1 MNRKTLNELYS
12 YKKLKHGWDG
22 FDAAP
27 PTKEM
32 VDTAIEFIKLL
43 DIDPDEVS
51 PGDDHIVLQYG
62 TNKNVYWFDVYAAG
76 QVYASSNKGPMA
88 DFYVSELDQKDI
100 DFIKSK
106 IPPKPLEKSK
116 PAMVYKVA
124 GSKAPFFSCTKAGY
138 ERLGMVIM
146 KHKIQV
152 ISSMIVGRLGD
163 RGTTAELILLIPA
176 KSVNAVK
183 KELKVSLEDP
193 KDIQVGT
200 DTLKSVKWIDHN
212 GDEHTEPYKES

>member
-1 MNRKTLNELYS
+1 MNQKTLNELNS

-27 PTKEM
+27 PNNN
-32 VDTAIEFIKLL
+32 AISIAIRLIELL
-43 DIDPDEVS
+43 GIDPNDTS
-51 PGDDHIVLQYG
+51 PGDTSIILEYKTPEDD
-62 TNKNVYWFDVYAAG
+62 YWFDIYNDGEVL
-76 QVYASSNKGPMA
+76 VSSNKG
-88 DFYVSELDQKDI
+88 S
-100 DFIKSK
+100 IKSHFFVLDKKSDIENMRSK
-106 IPPKPLEKSK
+106 IRPKPLEKDK

-124 GSKAPFFSCTKAGY
+124 GSKAPFFSCNNASY

-146 KHKIQV
+146 KYKVQV
-152 ISSMIVGRLGD
+152 INSMIVGKLGD
-163 RGTTAELILLIPA
+163 RGATAELILLIPA

-200 DTLKSVKWIDHN
+200 DTLKSVKWIDCY
-212 GDEHTEPYKES
+212 GTEHLEPYKED